1 MPNILDKLEKSD
13 REKKLDMF
21 IRTFKSQAK
30 WENELTNNIIKWR
43 KKYKKELE
51 DYMFI
56 KTIEDFNKLD
66 KGGYIRYINLNDE
79 LRWGGFYVKSNIDKK
94 TGITTIVLGNSDY
107 KMYNIS
113 FENNYIFYKKHTT
126 PSDKT
131 RKLFISMLE
140 KYDN

>member
-1 MPNILDKLEKSD
+1 MSNILDKLEKND

-21 IRTFKSQAK
+21 MRTFKSQAK

-56 KTIEDFNKLD
+56 KTIEDFNKLN

-94 TGITTIVLGNSDY
+94 TGSTNIVLGNSDY

-113 FENNYIFYKKHTT
+113 FESNYIFYKKHTT